1 MGPEADNLILAI
13 ETSCDETAAAVV
25 RGGRDVLSNVVSSQE
40 ALHAPFGGVVP
51 EVASRRHAES
61 ITLVTAQALE
71 RAGVGWADLCGI
83 AVTHGPGLIG
93 SLLVGV
99 SAAKGYALA
108 TGLPLVGVNHVEAHL
123 MANFLQLPEG
133 ASTPAPEEYPCVC
146 LIVSGGHSDIV
157 RVTEP
162 GDYRILGWTR
172 DDAAGEALDKAAR
185 VLGLGYPGGPAI
197 DRAAREGDAEAVAF
211 PRPLV
216 PDSFD
221 FSFSGLK
228 TALVRA
234 AGKQGAPADLPP
246 QRVADLAAS
255 YQEAVVD
262 TLVRNTTA
270 AALAH
275 GARQVLL
282 AGGVAANSRLRDKM
296 AAWGEQAGMRVS
308 FPPLSVCTDNAAMV
322 GAAGHHRA
330 RRRGWDSLDL
340 DVFSA
345 MPLADHV

>member
-1 MGPEADNLILAI
+1 MRPEPDDLILAL
-13 ETSCDETAAAVV
+13 ETSCDETAAAII
-25 RGGRDVLSNVVSSQE
+25 RGGREVLANVVASQE
-40 ALHAPFGGVVP
+40 ALHAQFGGVVP

-71 RAGVGWADLCGI
+71 RAGVGWRDLCGI

-123 MANFLQLPEG
+123 MANFLRLPGG
-133 ASTPAPEEYPCVC
+133 AAEPAPEDYPCVC

-157 RVTEP
+157 RVSEP
-162 GDYRILGWTR
+162 GEYRILGWTR

-197 DRAAREGDAEAVAF
+197 DRAAREGDATAVAF
-211 PRPLV
+211 PRPV
-216 PDSFD
+216 VADSFD

-234 AGKQGAPADLPP
+234 AREAGELSPRQ
-246 QRVADLAAS
+246 VADLAAS
-255 YQEAVVD
+255 FQEAVVD
-262 TLVRNTTA
+262 TLLRNTTA

-282 AGGVAANSRLRDKM
+282 AGGVAANSRLRAKM
-296 AAWGEQAGMRVS
+296 AAWGEEVGLRVS
-308 FPPLSVCTDNAAMV
+308 FPPMALCTDNAAMV
-322 GAAGHHRA
+322 GAAGYHHA

-345 MPLADHV
+345 MPLADHI

>member
-1 MGPEADNLILAI
+1 MRPEANDLILAI
-13 ETSCDETAAAVV
+13 ETSCDETAAAVL
-25 RGGRDVLSNVVSSQE
+25 RGGREVLSNVVASQE
-40 ALHAPFGGVVP
+40 ALHARFGGVVP

-61 ITLVTAQALE
+61 ITQVTAQALE
-71 RAGVGWADLCGI
+71 CAGVAWPDLCGI

-99 SAAKGYALA
+99 AAAKGYSLA
-108 TGLPLVGVNHVEAHL
+108 TGLPLVGVNHIEAHL
-123 MANFLQLPEG
+123 MANFVRLPEG
-133 ASTPAPEEYPCVC
+133 TSEPAPEDYPCVC

-185 VLGLGYPGGPAI
+185 LLGLGYPGGPAI

-211 PRPLV
+211 PRPVL
-216 PDSFD
+216 PDSLD

-234 AGKQGAPADLPP
+234 VGKQGAAAELTP

-270 AALAH
+270 AAREH

-282 AGGVAANSRLRDKM
+282 AGGVAANSRLRAKM
-296 AAWGEQAGMRVS
+296 AVWGREAGMRVS
-308 FPPLSVCTDNAAMV
+308 FPPLSLCTDNAAMV
-322 GAAGHHRA
+322 GAAGFHHA
-330 RRRGWDSLDL
+330 RRRGWDGLDL